1 MVSYL
6 NTVPLIW
13 GAIHGAQRDQMN
25 VEFHLPSICAD
36 KVRSEAADVGILPV
50 IEIARQRLEI
60 FPGIGIASHG
70 AVRSIL
76 IISKVPFGNIKT
88 LACDHGS
95 RTSVMLAR
103 LILREQFGATP
114 LLLPPTAPQLDEML
128 RSADAALVIGDPALA
143 INLETLPYEWLD
155 LGHQWHLLTGLPMVF
170 AVWAAAA
177 KWITPELERDFSDS
191 LAFGLSEM
199 DRIVHE
205 QSIERGFAEAVV
217 RQYLT
222 KSIVFRL
229 GPKDYEGMKTFLHLA
244 SAIEPGLKCPI
255 REDALA

>member
-1 MVSYL
+1 
-6 NTVPLIW
+6 
-13 GAIHGAQRDQMN
+13 MN
-25 VEFHLPSICAD
+25 IEFHLPSVCAD
-36 KVRSEAADVGILPV
+36 QVRSQVADIGILPV
-50 IEIARQRLEI
+50 IEIARQGLEI
-60 FPGIGIASHG
+60 FPGTGIASHG

-76 IISKVPFGNIKT
+76 IISKVPFASIKT

-95 RTSVMLAR
+95 RTSVILAR

-114 LLLPPTAPQLDEML
+114 VVLPPTAPQLDEML

-255 REDALA
+255 RENVLA